1 MLSPILQHQLGI
13 VLARTQNAECQG
25 PWNQEGNG
33 NETNRAALIYTGEK
47 AESGHAVSAV
57 WLESFLLFWAPHVH
71 ALPV

>member
-13 VLARTQNAECQG
+13 ILARTQNAECQG

-47 AESGHAVSAV
+47 QNLSTLSLLSA
-57 WLESFLLFWAPHVH
+57 
-71 ALPV
+71 